1 MNAETLPLTISEVDI
16 NDPVPS
22 PFLPGTQIQ
31 MAWDATSLSYFKTC
45 PRLYYYIMIE
55 GWRPKDESVHLTFGQ
70 YYHSALEQYDRARA
84 EGLSHVDAMRE
95 AVGLAVEL
103 SANFH
108 ADRESKAGR
117 YKNRDTLLALVVD
130 YLDKFRDDQAETVR
144 LEDGTPAVELS
155 FRFELDWGPAAGQNA
170 VWEASWSSSP
180 DEKVIVGKAP
190 EQPYLLCGHLDRV
203 VDFAGGLFVMDRKT
217 TTTTIGGYY
226 FDRYEPDNQM
236 SLYSLAA
243 QVILNSPVR
252 GVIID
257 AAQIKLEEPHAFARG
272 MTFRTPDQLNEWI
285 EDLRFHLA
293 EAERYAT
300 EGRWPMRDT
309 SCGNYGG
316 CRFRDICSKSPG
328 VRERFL
334 ESKFTREEERW
345 NPLKPR

>member
-1 MNAETLPLTISEVDI
+1 MNAETLPLTISEVDR
-16 NDPVPS
+16 DAPAPS
-22 PFLPGTQIQ
+22 PFLPGTNIQ
-31 MAWDATSLSYFKTC
+31 YAWDSTSLGYFKTC

-84 EGLSHVDAMRE
+84 EGLGHVDAMRE
-95 AVGLAVEL
+95 AIGLAVTL

-155 FRFELDWGPAAGQNA
+155 FRFELDWGPVSDRWYDGNEYKGYTEQ
-170 VWEASWSSSP
+170 
-180 DEKVIVGKAP
+180 G
-190 EQPYLLCGHLDRV
+190 QPYLLCGHLDRV

-257 AAQIKLEEPHAFARG
+257 AAQIKLEEPHSFARG

-300 EGRWPMRDT
+300 EGHWPMRDT

-334 ESKFTREEERW
+334 ESKFTRVPPEERW
-345 NPLKPR
+345 NPLSVRG

>member
-1 MNAETLPLTISEVDI
+1 MNAETLPLTISEVDR
-16 NDPVPS
+16 DAPAPS
-22 PFLPGTQIQ
+22 PFLPGTNIQ
-31 MAWDATSLSYFKTC
+31 FAWDSTSLGYFKTC

-84 EGLSHVDAMRE
+84 EGLDHVDAMRE
-95 AVGLAVEL
+95 AVALAVEL
-103 SANFH
+103 TANFH

-155 FRFELDWGPAAGQNA
+155 FRFELDWGPQEIQNIKGLE
-170 VWEASWSSSP
+170 VYVEP
-180 DEKVIVGKAP
+180 R
-190 EQPYLLCGHLDRV
+190 QPYLLCGHLDRV

-272 MTFRTPDQLNEWI
+272 MTFRTPDQLNEWV

-300 EGRWPMRDT
+300 EGHWPMRDT

-345 NPLKPR
+345 NPLSIRG